1 MSDLK
6 VHKIRLY
13 DELWNKFSEICGAE
27 GTNCSEKIR
36 ELIKMYINSQ
46 NDNSLDEIY
55 ELIDRIVVRSGHI
68 TLETIQRH
76 TNTRQ
81 EQEVIKYC
89 KQKNYPIVSEKW
101 YEEGP
106 VHKWEGW

>member
-55 ELIDRIVVRSGHI
+55 DLIDRIVQRSGHI
-68 TLETIQRH
+68 SVECIQR
-76 TNTRQ
+76 NTTTGQ
-81 EQEVIKYC
+81 EPEVLEYC
-89 KQKNYPIVSEKW
+89 KQKSYPIVSEKW
-101 YEEGP
+101 YEIGRK
-106 VHKWEGW
+106 HKFEW

>member
-1 MSDLK
+1 MPRYTVSLDEDL
-6 VHKIRLY
+6 LS
-13 DELWNKFSEICGAE
+13 KFREMCGVE
-27 GTNCSEKIR
+27 HTNCAEKIR

-68 TLETIQRH
+68 TIETIQRH